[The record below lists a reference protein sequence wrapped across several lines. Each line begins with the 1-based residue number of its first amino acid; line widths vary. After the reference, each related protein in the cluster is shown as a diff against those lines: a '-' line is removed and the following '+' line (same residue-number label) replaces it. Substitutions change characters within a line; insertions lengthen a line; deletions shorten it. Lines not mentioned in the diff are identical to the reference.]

1 MIRGATPH
9 FDLVVSEAARGV
21 GALAAEGRIAVA
33 FGVLACDTVEQA
45 SSERTSDRGQ
55 PGRRTRRMVAVE
67 MADLYADMA
76 RSSAAALAP
85 VPDLPRRGK

>member
-9 FDLVVSEAARGV
+9 FDLVVNEAARGV

-33 FGVLACDTVEQA
+33 FGVLACDTVAQA
-45 SSERTSDRGQ
+45 DERTSDKDNRGADAAL
-55 PGRRTRRMVAVE
+55 VAVE
-67 MADLYADMA
+67 MADLYANMA
-76 RSSAAALAP
+76 RASAAALTP